1 MSKLSEEEKSLF
13 TDAMQGVEPLKGTER
28 VTVYQPEQAQ
38 KRSRETLKQLRN
50 RQKTPQIE
58 LPEVLVSDPLSA
70 VGAFESMLFHR
81 KGIRLQ
87 DLSRLKK
94 GEYPIEGQLDLHGMT
109 EDKADQALQWFIERS
124 YQAGKRCLIV
134 VHGKGYNSETSAP
147 VLKNLVNRRL
157 RQLKSVLAFCTTL
170 PKDGGTGSVYVLLK
184 NR

>member
-13 TDAMQGVEPLKGTER
+13 ADAMQGVKPLKGTER
-28 VTVYQPEQAQ
+28 VTAYQPEQVK
-38 KRSRETLKQLRN
+38 KRSRETLRQLRN
-50 RQKTPQIE
+50 KQYDPQLE
-58 LPEVLVSDPLSA
+58 LPELRLADSLSP
-70 VGAFESMLFHR
+70 VGAFESMLYHR

-94 GEYPIEGQLDLHGMT
+94 GEYPVDGQLDLHGMT
-109 EDKADQALQWFIERS
+109 EDKADQALQLFVERS
-124 YQAGKRCLIV
+124 YQSGKRCLIV

-157 RQLKSVLAFCTTL
+157 RQLKSVLAFCSTL

-184 NR
+184 SR